1 MQQVVRLAAFFCAY
15 KSYRVADSQGPPITP
30 NHQNVL
36 FQASFPCDIT
46 QQPVVW
52 AEKSQGNR
60 GLR

>member
-1 MQQVVRLAAFFCAY
+1 MEKKCEVIITPF
-15 KSYRVADSQGPPITP
+15 TP

-52 AEKSQGNR
+52 AEISQGNR
-60 GLR
+60 G